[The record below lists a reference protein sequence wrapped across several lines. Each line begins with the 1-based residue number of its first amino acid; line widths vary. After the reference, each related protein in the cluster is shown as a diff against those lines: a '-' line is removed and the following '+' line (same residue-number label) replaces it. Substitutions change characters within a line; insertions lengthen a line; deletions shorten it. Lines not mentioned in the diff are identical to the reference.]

1 MAQIVYDIS
10 NSDDDDTDEYGPTT
24 IQIRRNR
31 QIDRARQARNS
42 IDYDRHM
49 YRRQLLADDDD
60 DDIDTD
66 VPASPPIIGGYKFNC
81 VSNPLPTIVDV
92 DETDIR
98 IQSGCGICFTEP
110 CSVMTSCKH
119 AYCRNCIFMWISKNA
134 SNATC
139 PMCRSNITA
148 SSCATIAIIIENE
161 NEPDTDIRP
170 V

>member
-1 MAQIVYDIS
+1 MAQIVYDS
-10 NSDDDDTDEYGPTT
+10 SSDDDDTYGPTT

-31 QIDRARQARNS
+31 QIDRARQAQNS
-42 IDYDRHM
+42 IDYDRHR
-49 YRRQLLADDDD
+49 YRRQLLEYD

-66 VPASPPIIGGYKFNC
+66 VTAVSPPIICGYKFNC
-81 VSNPLPTIVDV
+81 VATPFSTIVDV
-92 DETDIR
+92 DETDVR

-148 SSCATIAIIIENE
+148 SSCATIAIIIDNE
-161 NEPDTDIRP
+161 SDTDECM
-170 V
+170 